1 MFPDGRVFGAKFR
14 RGYELFVLAEERKE
28 KERKKPNFWNCWDER
43 AFFSVELVVQIVQT
57 VVVCCGGRRETSKA
71 APSFFFGQD
80 IYLLLTVGAV
90 NGLPDLSKKRTALI
104 SKKSDIRDLR

>member
-1 MFPDGRVFGAKFR
+1 M
-14 RGYELFVLAEERKE
+14 
-28 KERKKPNFWNCWDER
+28 
-43 AFFSVELVVQIVQT
+43 ELVVQIVQT
-57 VVVCCGGRRETSKA
+57 VVVCCGGRRETPKA

-104 SKKSDIRDLR
+104 SKKIGYTRFEVRELKYEAGVGGD